1 MIRIL
6 KNLFQMM
13 DKFKG
18 RLYAGIVFSLI
29 GNILG
34 AVPVVCGAYTIR
46 VILEDVNGV
55 ARLEKSY
62 VFLLT
67 GAIAGSILLR
77 WLLSYLRATK
87 QDSIAHEV
95 TAEQRLEIGDI
106 LKRVSLGFLQK
117 NNTGELNTAVTTD
130 LAFFE
135 VQAMNAI
142 NSIVDSYIFLLITI
156 LFLFSFSPGI
166 ALAAVLAVIISSVGL
181 QMIEGQSRKNSPV
194 RQESIN
200 EMADEI
206 VQYVRGMAVVK
217 SFKQQ
222 GAASAGLF
230 RAYKKSR
237 DINIKMEKNY
247 APFDA
252 LHRLG
257 LYLGTSAIMLI
268 TALSAIDGR
277 MQLPMAIMMIV
288 YSFIMFNSI
297 EAANNSLHILEMLD
311 TVHSKLKNIE
321 DTEFIDKDGKEIA
334 ISHYDI
340 AFREVS
346 FGYDSREVLSNVSF
360 LIPENTTTAIVG
372 PSGSGK
378 TTICSLLARFYDIQ
392 KGEITV
398 GGRDVREF
406 TCDSLL
412 KNISM
417 VFQNV
422 YLFHDSIRNNILFG
436 NPNASEEEMI
446 AAAKAARC
454 HDFIMALPGGYDTL
468 VGEGGSTLSGG
479 EKQRI
484 SIARAMLKNAP
495 IVILDE
501 ATASI
506 DPENE
511 HLIQQAISSLTHGKT
526 IIVIAH
532 RLATV
537 ENADQ
542 ILVIDEGRVTQK
554 GTHSQLMGQEGL
566 YRRFINIREKAEGW
580 AIGQL

>member
-6 KNLFQMM
+6 CNLFRMM
-13 DKFKG
+13 KKFRV
-18 RLYAGIVFSLI
+18 RLYMGILFSLI

-34 AVPVVCGAYTIR
+34 SVPVICGAYTIR
-46 VILEDVNGV
+46 VILDDMNGITKLD
-55 ARLEKSY
+55 RSY
-62 VFLLT
+62 VLLLT
-67 GAIAGSILLR
+67 GVIIGSILVR
-77 WLLSYLRATK
+77 WILSYFRATM

-95 TAEQRLEIGDI
+95 TAEERLKIGDI

-117 NNTGELNTAVTTD
+117 NNTGDLNTAVTTD

-135 VQAMNAI
+135 MQAMNVI
-142 NSIVDSYIFLLITI
+142 NSIVDSYIFLLISI
-156 LFLFSFSPGI
+156 FFLYTLYPVI
-166 ALAAVLAVIISSVGL
+166 ALAAVLAIAVSFAGL
-181 QMIEGQSRKNSPV
+181 QMIEKQSRKNSPV

-217 SFKQQ
+217 SFKQE

-230 RAYKKSR
+230 KAYEKSK
-237 DINIKMEKNY
+237 DINIKMERNY

-257 LYLGTSAIMLI
+257 LYLGTSSIMLI
-268 TALSAIDGR
+268 TAILAVDNM
-277 MQLPMAIMMIV
+277 MQLPIAIMMIV

-297 EAANNSLHILEMLD
+297 ETTNNSLHILEMLD
-311 TVHSKLKNIE
+311 TIHSKLHSIE
-321 DTEFIDKDGKEIA
+321 NADFIDKDGKNIL
-334 ISHYDI
+334 IDHHDI
-340 AFREVS
+340 VFKNVS
-346 FGYDSREVLSNVSF
+346 FGYDSRTILKNVSF
-360 LIPENTTTAIVG
+360 LIPQKTTTAIVG

-392 KGEITV
+392 DGEITL
-398 GGRDVREF
+398 GGRNVKEF

-412 KNISM
+412 KHISM

-422 YLFHDSIRNNILFG
+422 YLFHDSVRNNILFG
-436 NPNASEEEMI
+436 NPNASEEDII
-446 AAAKAARC
+446 AAAKAAQC
-454 HDFIMALPGGYDTL
+454 HDFIQALPDGYNTI

-484 SIARAMLKNAP
+484 SIARAMLKNSP

-511 HLIQQAISSLTHGKT
+511 HLIQQAISNLTHGKT

-532 RLATV
+532 RLATI

-542 ILVIDEGRVTQK
+542 ILVIDDGKVVQK
-554 GTHSQLMGQEGL
+554 GVHSILIQQEGL
-566 YRRFINIREKAEGW
+566 YRRFVDIREKAEGW
-580 AIGQL
+580 AI